1 MSKHHLHHEPLNLRD
16 NPDALNI
23 DGMYDDEEND
33 SEIRAAAVATPGVSL
48 PGAIRRFY
56 GNYWNSR
63 GGASASELWWAIL
76 WVIAGTVL
84 LSVAMSVMGTM
95 VNNDTASS
103 LIRTVYMLMYWLLPL
118 WIMANIGP
126 VLSLVRRRLNAK
138 RGTLN

>member
-1 MSKHHLHHEPLNLRD
+1 
-16 NPDALNI
+16 
-23 DGMYDDEEND
+23 
-33 SEIRAAAVATPGVSL
+33 
-48 PGAIRRFY
+48 
-56 GNYWNSR
+56 
-63 GGASASELWWAIL
+63 
-76 WVIAGTVL
+76 
-84 LSVAMSVMGTM
+84 MSVMGTM